1 MIKPFKVNVSEDI
14 LKDGKK
20 LYENGL
26 PTLNSQQLTNNSSW
40 GVSPATQSLVYSFD
54 SDANNRKVQD
64 LGYDGMNDQDE
75 IEKYFNGK
83 KSDPAGD
90 NYQYYLSASGGVLD
104 RYKNYNGTQGNSP
117 VSINNNERGS
127 TTIPDNEDVNQDNTM
142 NTIDSYFEYRV
153 PISKNMH
160 VGNHPFISDVREN
173 VKVELPNGQSKTTRW
188 IQFKIPVFKQFYKS
202 SKYSPFF
209 KSIISINYEIH
220 SFYENFS

>member
-75 IEKYFNGK
+75 IEKYFNG
-83 KSDPAGD
+83 
-90 NYQYYLSASGGVLD
+90 N
-104 RYKNYNGTQGNSP
+104 
-117 VSINNNERGS
+117 
-127 TTIPDNEDVNQDNTM
+127 
-142 NTIDSYFEYRV
+142 
-153 PISKNMH
+153 
-160 VGNHPFISDVREN
+160 
-173 VKVELPNGQSKTTRW
+173 
-188 IQFKIPVFKQFYKS
+188 
-202 SKYSPFF
+202 
-209 KSIISINYEIH
+209 
-220 SFYENFS
+220 